1 MRKLV
6 DLPSYNNNPLRLRST
21 TFANGI
27 ALTSSNI
34 RLVTLD
40 IDGTVFLHDTEFIQ
54 RIRSRRILHITTS
67 DIKTRYHRY
76 HTLPLTKTERK
87 NGKGKGAHT
96 SMPRTS
102 NPPIR
107 RDDAILQRRPVVRTA
122 RTHGMHLV
130 IEAED
135 EHLSA
140 LDAVDLT
147 LDLFHVGDVR

>member
-67 DIKTRYHRY
+67 DIKTRYHHYHRY
-76 HTLPLTKTERK
+76 L
-87 NGKGKGAHT
+87 
-96 SMPRTS
+96 
-102 NPPIR
+102 
-107 RDDAILQRRPVVRTA
+107 
-122 RTHGMHLV
+122 
-130 IEAED
+130 
-135 EHLSA
+135 
-140 LDAVDLT
+140 
-147 LDLFHVGDVR
+147 